1 MFLYRMVEKI
11 IDKMCAI
18 ELFRNIV
25 VRVKNWVANWE
36 GSCHCLDGSVTAGLA
51 KKVTLE

>member
-1 MFLYRMVEKI
+1 MVEKI
-11 IDKMCAI
+11 INKMYAVD
-18 ELFRNIV
+18 LFFNII

-36 GSCHCLDGSVTAGLA
+36 GSCHCLDGLVTAVLA